1 MKALTLA
8 YGMVNSLALGS
19 SGGTMGVL
27 RHHMLLQDDIPFN
40 QMHPASRIDNPTD
53 LSRLER
59 KSRLLKLLLHVPVPE
74 ESPCETAISTAPA
87 TKYSTVIS
95 ER

>member
-8 YGMVNSLALGS
+8 YEVVNPLFLGS
-19 SGGTMGVL
+19 SGGIMGVI
-27 RHHMLLQDDIPFN
+27 RHPVLLQDDIPFN
-40 QMHPASRIDNPTD
+40 QMHPASRLDNPTD

-74 ESPCETAISTAPA
+74 ESPCETAISTA
-87 TKYSTVIS
+87 SGDQIFH
-95 ER
+95 RNL